1 MTFRLSLKAVMGL
14 YASTI
19 AILFLFALLIP
30 TIGYGCTHIGS
41 MLLVAM
47 PLHALIAPF
56 KGLDFVIWDAPPDSP
71 VKYYWF
77 FVIFVATWVGTA
89 LTDILWAY
97 FG

>member
-1 MTFRLSLKAVMGL
+1 MSLKAVMAL
-14 YASTI
+14 YASSI
-19 AILFLFALLIP
+19 AILLLLALLFP
-30 TIGYGCTHIGS
+30 SIGYSCAHTGS

-47 PLHALIAPF
+47 ALHALIAPF

-77 FVIFVATWVGTA
+77 FGIFVATWVGTA

>member
-1 MTFRLSLKAVMGL
+1 MSLKAVIVL

-19 AILFLFALLIP
+19 AILFLVALLIP
-30 TIGYGCTHIGS
+30 TIAYGCTHIGS

-47 PLHALIAPF
+47 ALHALIAPF
-56 KGLDFVIWDAPPDSP
+56 KGLDFVIWDAPPDSL

-77 FVIFVATWVGTA
+77 FGIFVAAWVGTA

-97 FG
+97 LG